1 MVIHQKCD
9 FERLQKYC
17 NEKNVIMLNDYSNIS
32 LNGSS
37 IIKGKCNYENCN
49 NSFEKKFSY
58 LLASDSFCKQCSKIV
73 KNIKSK
79 KTYLE
84 KYGCNHASQS
94 QNVKN
99 KIISTNLKKYGC
111 KYSTQSEIMKTKS
124 VETSLKQYGVKH
136 PMQNKEIKTKTE
148 NTNLKKYGCKNVF
161 QNKNI
166 KNNIKLTN
174 IQNIGVDH
182 NMKLDSN
189 KELFKNT
196 CLKKYG
202 VENPSQD
209 PNIKNKK
216 IQTSLKNWGV
226 EYPSQNAEVSEKI
239 YNNSCKTKTYA
250 LPSGKIIK
258 CQGYEPFAFRDL
270 INLKVNENDII
281 NKRTEVPKIWFIDN
295 NNKKRRYYVDIY
307 IPSQNKCIEVKAW
320 YIYKKNENKNLLKKQ
335 AAIDLGY
342 SFEFWIY
349 DNKGNRQYNLEN
361 I

>member
-1 MVIHQKCD
+1 MVNHQKCN

-17 NEKNVIMLNDYSNIS
+17 SENNVTLLDDYSNMKN
-32 LNGSS
+32 LNGTV

-79 KTYLE
+79 KTNLE
-84 KYGCNHASQS
+84 KYGCNHPS
-94 QNVKN
+94 QNQDVKN

-124 VETSLKQYGVKH
+124 AETSLKHYGVKH

-148 NTNLKKYGCKNVF
+148 NTNLEKYGCKNVF
-161 QNKNI
+161 QNKDIINKI
-166 KNNIKLTN
+166 KDTN
-174 IQNIGVDH
+174 IQKMGVDH
-182 NMKLDSN
+182 NMKLESN
-189 KELFKNT
+189 KELFKQT

-202 VENPSQD
+202 VENPSQ
-209 PNIKNKK
+209 
-216 IQTSLKNWGV
+216 
-226 EYPSQNAEVSEKI
+226 NAEVSEKI
-239 YNNSCKTKTYA
+239 NNNLCKTKTYT

-270 INLKVNENDII
+270 LNLNINENDII

-295 NNKKRRYYVDIY
+295 NNKKRRYYVDIF
-307 IPSQNKCIEVKAW
+307 IPSQNKCIEVKSW

-335 AAIDLGY
+335 AALDLGY
-342 SFEFWIY
+342 NFEFWIY
-349 DNKGNRQYNLEN
+349 DTKGNRQYNLEN